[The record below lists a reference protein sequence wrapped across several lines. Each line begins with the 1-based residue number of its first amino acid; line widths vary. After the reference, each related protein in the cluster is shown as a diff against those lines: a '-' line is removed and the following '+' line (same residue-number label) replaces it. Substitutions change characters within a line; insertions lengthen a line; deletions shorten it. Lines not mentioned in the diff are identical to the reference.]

1 MDEHMDR
8 QDMLHTLKH
17 ILSAAVQN
25 IRFRNEADNLSFAV
39 WKSFAYC
46 TYAVLIIQFKCLMDA
61 Y

>member
-25 IRFRNEADNLSFAV
+25 IQFRSEADNLSFAV
-39 WKSFAYC
+39 WKLFAYC
-46 TYAVLIIQFKCLMDA
+46 TYAVLIIQFQCLMDA